1 MNVLSNLNGLI
12 RCPFQVIFDIALHM
26 NTNKAAFS
34 ELLLKPLRP
43 LETISDWVHLDS
55 LGCPVALRAY
65 EASHLLSLDLAQ
77 EGIYSLDLDVYLGD
91 DTLDIDNYYAIVLL
105 SRLMRGALH
114 VSFYVDDKEAL
125 TQYVHD
131 SRTNEQLHMTI
142 HSSTRLLESSAY
154 LLQLNDLKAARY
166 AVLQAAGFHFF
177 SPESDRIK
185 AFDFN
190 SGFIRYVWMGLKT
203 GAYPVSTRLLEY
215 VLNTHPLS
223 EQEHESLLMHLQHI
237 HFLSHQHDVVV
248 NQKYPHQFKYQLPE
262 IVINLYFIKAFSA
275 TLTRQFEVAKE
286 CFNLAGIDASMPVDD
301 ENSLYQLNL
310 LALYHLLKGEMA
322 LAFDLERRL
331 NEYLETNKVSSV
343 AMNYVV
349 LINIARLYKKSQ
361 DFDQSFYFYEKAYK
375 HIRAGG
381 FTTFDS
387 MYYNMDKAGIYE
399 SSGNRHKALTSWI
412 KVALYWLSCANPFS
426 LALKPRV
433 VLCQEKVTDTLAPLN
448 REKVNQFLFKKISLL
463 SEQLGYEF
471 DVSTP
476 NQLHFI
482 SSDIKHTKN
491 TAYINNDLI
500 IYGCSVSRGEKIHPI
515 TQTEEHLH
523 QLLSFL
529 IHAHAKLNLHEGA
542 LIIEASHEQMEYSS
556 VDDCFC
562 VAAMQGCSHYYW
574 NDTRYSRDSEEVQ
587 ERLSEIEL
595 MSHT

>member
-1 MNVLSNLNGLI
+1 MNVLSHLNDLI
-12 RCPFQVIFDIALHM
+12 LCPFQVIFDIAEHM

-65 EASHLLSLDLAQ
+65 AASHLLALALEK
-77 EGIYSLDLDVYLGD
+77 EGIHSLDLDVYLGST
-91 DTLDIDNYYAIVLL
+91 TLDIDNYYAILLL
-105 SRLMRGALH
+105 SRLMKGVLH

-125 TQYVHD
+125 KQYIQE
-131 SRTNEQLHMTI
+131 SCANERPDITI
-142 HSSTRLLESSAY
+142 NSSECFLESSARS
-154 LLQLNDLKAARY
+154 LQLNDLKAARY
-166 AVLQAAGFHFF
+166 AVLQAAGFDFF
-177 SPESDRIK
+177 NPESDHIK
-185 AFDFN
+185 AIDFN
-190 SGFIRYVWMGLKT
+190 SSFIRYVWMGLKT
-203 GAYPVSTRLLEY
+203 GAYPVSTRLLKH
-215 VLNTHPLS
+215 VLSTHQLS

-237 HFLSHQHDVVV
+237 HFLSHQHEVVV
-248 NQKYPHQFKYQLPE
+248 NQKYPNQFKYQLPE

-275 TLTRQFEVAKE
+275 TLTRQFDVAKE
-286 CFNLAGIDASMPVDD
+286 CFNLAGIHAAMPVND
-301 ENSLYQLNL
+301 ENTLYQLNL
-310 LALYHLLKGEMA
+310 LALYHLLKGEME
-322 LAFDLERRL
+322 LAFSLERRL
-331 NEYLETNKVSSV
+331 NQYLEANKVTSV

-361 DFDQSFYFYEKAYK
+361 DLEQSFYFYEKAYK

-399 SSGNRHKALTSWI
+399 SSGNKHKALTSWI

-433 VLCQEKVTDTLAPLN
+433 VLCQEKVTETLAPLN
-448 REKVNQFLFKKISLL
+448 REKVNQFLFKKISML

-471 DVSTP
+471 DISTP

-491 TAYINNDLI
+491 TAYITSDMI
-500 IYGCSVSRGEKIHPI
+500 IYGCTLSTGEKTHPA
-515 TQTEEHLH
+515 TQIEGHLH

-529 IHAHAKLNLHEGA
+529 IHAHEKLHLHEGA
-542 LIIEASHEQMEYSS
+542 LIIEATYEQIDLSS
-556 VDDCFC
+556 IDDCFSA
-562 VAAMQGCSHYYW
+562 AAMQGCSHYYW
-574 NDTRYSRDSEEVQ
+574 NDARYARESDDVQ
-587 ERLSEIEL
+587 QRLSHIQA
-595 MSHT
+595 MSYT